1 MTVFSKTSK
10 MYFTKS
16 IVLLAVA
23 SVTLVSC
30 KKPGAAAAKS
40 NEEIEA
46 IYAVNTF
53 RTTEGNMDDYLEFG
67 GDVASVSAVA
77 VMPDMAGKVSRIRFS
92 VGDTVKKDDIIAYVD
107 ASRPGMNYSASPVK
121 APIAGRITAIPPT
134 VGTMVSQQTAIATIS
149 NTDILEVKINIA
161 ERFISRI
168 KEKQNAIVTFDA
180 YPGIEFSAYAHEV
193 SPVLDTSTRTMS
205 VKLRFNKKD
214 DRIKV
219 GMYGRVKLITDT
231 IQNALIVPTTAI
243 VQKNEEPY
251 VYVVSNRNGSQAS
264 VRLQKIEEGITV
276 DNKTEIIDGLVAGD
290 EIVIK
295 GQSLLNDGS
304 KVNVISVSEL
314 D

>member
-1 MTVFSKTSK
+1 MK
-10 MYFTKS
+10 MFLKNS
-16 IVLLAVA
+16 ISLAA
-23 SVTLVSC
+23 CTALALCAVSC
-30 KKPGAAAAKS
+30 KKTGSPAANAS
-40 NEEIEA
+40 EEIEA

-53 RTTEGNMDDYLEFG
+53 RTSQGNMDDYLEFG

-134 VGTMVSQQTAIATIS
+134 VGTMVSQQTPIATIS

-168 KEKQNAIVTFDA
+168 KQNQKAIITFDA
-180 YPGIEFSAYAHEV
+180 YPGIEFAAYAHEV

-219 GMYGRVKLITDT
+219 GMYGRVKLITT
-231 IQNALIVPTTAI
+231 SIQNAIIVPSSAI
-243 VQKNEEPY
+243 VKKHEEPY
-251 VYVVSNRNGSQAS
+251 VYVVSSRSSSAS
-264 VRLQKIEEGITV
+264 TVKLQKVEEGISV
-276 DNKTEIIDGLVAGD
+276 DNMTEILDGLVAGD

-295 GQSLLNDGS
+295 GRSLLNDGS
-304 KVNVISVSEL
+304 KINVVSVSEL